1 MSLGKLDRNIIRA
14 LRKFGLP
21 AARIALFIVFFWFGF
36 LKIID
41 ASPANPLVE
50 SLLRKTLPFLSFESF
65 IAGFGLYEMAIG
77 LFFIIPGLERL
88 AIALLV
94 PHMIA
99 TFLPLVFLPEITWKS
114 FLIPTLEGQY
124 IIKNFVI
131 VALAFSIGA
140 HLHPLGKDE

>member
-1 MSLGKLDRNIIRA
+1 M
-14 LRKFGLP
+14 P
-21 AARIALFIVFFWFGF
+21 AARIALFTIFFWFGL
-36 LKIID
+36 LKVID

-50 SLLRKTLPFLSFESF
+50 SLLQKTLPFISFESF
-65 IAGFGLYEMAIG
+65 IAGFGFYEMAIG

-99 TFLPLVFLPEITWKS
+99 AFLPLVFLSEITWKS

-131 VALAFSIGA
+131 VALALGIGA
-140 HLHPLGKDE
+140 HLHPLEKEK